1 MESAH
6 RVTMLSWHGRRSDR
20 PSQKGV
26 ALIIAG
32 SIVCVLALCW
42 TLRGA
47 SQSDN
52 PQYLSPGEIAI
63 SSDGN
68 RLYVTCEA
76 SNELRMVDSLTGAI
90 SKSVSV
96 GRVPRG
102 LAVSP
107 DGSRIF
113 VANSWDD
120 NVTVVDAASFAV
132 LRTLPAGWE
141 PTSVVTDRAGK
152 NLYVANRLSDDISV
166 IDLATAHECNRIP
179 AGRGASY
186 LARAGNTPFIH
197 CSHVYPNIKGGRQT
211 PESQMTV
218 IEDSRHAVAG
228 TRIMTN
234 SAGVFHIA
242 FSADGRLGVVAHL
255 RPKNLVPLAHVEH
268 GWAFGDSVLLF
279 GTDVPGTISV
289 PLDEIDRYFSM
300 PFGVAITPDK
310 SKIYVSTSGSDSVT
324 AISVPRLLTF
334 ASARG
339 GSFANDLSAS
349 SNYVV
354 ARIGVGRNPR
364 GITLAPDGRRLYVAN
379 RLDDTI
385 GVIDT
390 ATDSMIATIDLGGP
404 KYVTALR
411 RGEQLFNSSAYAF
424 QGQFGCANCHIDE
437 TFDGLQWDLEPD
449 GFGRNIVDNRS
460 IEDLVGTEPFKWNGQ
475 NPDLPTECGPR
486 TAKYIYRSQSYN
498 PRELAD
504 LTLFVSSIRAR
515 PNRYRQP
522 DGQLTAPQERGKVIF
537 DRTRYKSGRPIPR
550 HNQCAYCHSGPKY
563 TNRKLAYAGT
573 FGRLDDSEMV
583 DVPHLVNAAY
593 SAPYLHDGS
602 AATLEELWT
611 VFNPSDAHGVTSDL
625 TRAEINDL
633 VEYLKS
639 L

>member
-1 MESAH
+1 
-6 RVTMLSWHGRRSDR
+6 VTMLSRFGRRSSR
-20 PSQKGV
+20 RKGV
-26 ALIIAG
+26 AVIAAA
-32 SIVCVLALCW
+32 SVLCVLALCW

-47 SQSDN
+47 SQDDN
-52 PQYLSPGEIAI
+52 SQYLSPGEIAI
-63 SSDGN
+63 SPDGS

-76 SNELRMVDSLTGAI
+76 SNELRIVDTLTGAVL
-90 SKSVSV
+90 KSVSV

-107 DGSRIF
+107 DGSRVF

-120 NVTVVDAASFAV
+120 NITVVDAAGFAV

-141 PTSVVTDRAGK
+141 PTSVVTDLAGK
-152 NLYVANRLSDDISV
+152 NLYVANRLSDDLSV
-166 IDLATAHECNRIP
+166 IDLATAHESKRIP

-197 CSHVYPNIKGGRQT
+197 CSHVYPNIKGVRRA

-218 IEDSRHAVAG
+218 IESSRQAVTG
-228 TRIMTN
+228 TQIMTN
-234 SAGVFHIA
+234 AAGVFHIA
-242 FSADGRLGVVAHL
+242 FSPDGRLGVVAHL
-255 RPKNLVPLAHVEH
+255 RPKNLLPLAHVEH
-268 GWAFGDSVLLF
+268 GWAFGNSLLLF

-289 PLDEIDRYFSM
+289 PLDEIDRYFAM

-324 AISVPRLLTF
+324 VISVPRLLAF

-354 ARIGVGRNPR
+354 ARIAVGRNPR
-364 GITLAPDGRRLYVAN
+364 GIALSPDGRRLYVAD

-390 ATDSMIATIDLGGP
+390 ATDSIIATLDLGGP
-404 KYVTALR
+404 KDVTALR
-411 RGEQLFNSSAYAF
+411 RGEQLFNSAAYAF
-424 QGQFGCANCHIDE
+424 QGQFGCANCHIDA

-449 GFGRNIVDNRS
+449 GFGRDIVDNRS
-460 IEDLVGTEPFKWNGQ
+460 IEDLAGTEPFKWNGQ

-486 TAKYIYRSQSYN
+486 TEKYIYRSQSYN

-504 LTLFVSSIRAR
+504 LTMFVLSIPAR
-515 PNRYRQP
+515 PNRYRLA
-522 DGQLTAPQERGKVIF
+522 DGTLTAAQLRGKAVF
-537 DRTRYKSGRPIPR
+537 ERSRYKTGRPIPH
-550 HNQCAYCHSGPKY
+550 HNQCAYCHLGPKY
-563 TNRKLAYAGT
+563 TNQKLTYVGT
-573 FGRLDDSEMV
+573 FRPSDNSEML
-583 DVPHLVNAAY
+583 DVPHLTNVAY

-611 VFNPSDAHGVTSDL
+611 VFNPNDAHGVTSDL